1 MAMAKR
7 TQGSRRLD
15 HVDRQSQVGVSG
27 AMRARDVSRPS
38 DDDLTDDAEDADART
53 TNQSAAGGGSPSSRG

>member
-38 DDDLTDDAEDADART
+38 EDDLTDDTDDDGARAGD
-53 TNQSAAGGGSPSSRG
+53 QPAGGGSE

>member
-1 MAMAKR
+1 MGKR

-38 DDDLTDDAEDADART
+38 DDDVAAADPVDDEASPTD
-53 TNQSAAGGGSPSSRG
+53 QPAGNEPGKA